1 MTNLKAKK
9 SLGQNFLK
17 DPYYITKIIESF
29 DLKNDDIV
37 VEVGPG
43 KGILTKQ
50 LINKAGKVYAVEIDH
65 RMYDH
70 LTATIKSD
78 KLNLI
83 LDDFLKFD
91 FENIIKEKKV
101 KVVGNVPYQ
110 VTSGIIFKVM
120 DLVYSFHQ
128 KQKEIE
134 SLTIMIQKEVAERIV
149 ANPNTKAYGIISVLT
164 SFFSAK
170 RELLFD
176 VPPEA
181 FTPKPKVTSSIIKFT
196 FNKENPYFD
205 QMKDYKFFKRVVKTV
220 FQNRRKMLRNTLK
233 HFNIAL
239 EKIQTVEITKRPEN
253 LTLDDFITL
262 SNEIMKLQ
270 EEKKLSSP
278 VEEQ

>member
-1 MTNLKAKK
+1 MANLKAKK

-17 DPYYITKIIESF
+17 DPHYITKIIESF
-29 DLKNDDIV
+29 DLTDNDVV

-70 LTATIKSD
+70 LMATIKSD
-78 KLNLI
+78 KLNLT

-91 FENIIKEKKV
+91 FENIIKEEKV

-196 FNKENPYFD
+196 FKKENPYFD
-205 QMKDYKFFKRVVKTV
+205 QMKDYEFFKRVVRTV

-233 HFNIAL
+233 HFDIAL
-239 EKIQTVEITKRPEN
+239 EEIQTVEITKRPEN
-253 LTLDDFITL
+253 LTLDEFIAL

-270 EEKKLSSP
+270 EEKKLSAP